1 MAAVEVSGL
10 WRGRGLT
17 SERVMAAVLGGS
29 HRWSKVFGEPM
40 DPQTRIAAVEVDR
53 NGCVL
58 VTYELLSEWLT
69 QLGYVEVD

>member
-1 MAAVEVSGL
+1 
-10 WRGRGLT
+10 
-17 SERVMAAVLGGS
+17 MAAVLGGS
-29 HRWSKVFGEPM
+29 HRWSKVFGEPT
-40 DPQTRIAAVEVDR
+40 DPHTRIAVAEVDQ